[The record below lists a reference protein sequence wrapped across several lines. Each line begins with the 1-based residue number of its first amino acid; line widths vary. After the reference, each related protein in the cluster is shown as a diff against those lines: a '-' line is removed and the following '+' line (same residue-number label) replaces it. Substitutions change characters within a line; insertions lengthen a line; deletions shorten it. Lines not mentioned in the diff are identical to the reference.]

1 MCKYSAMK
9 EVKQNEN
16 CIDTAR
22 TFTTENNVIAI
33 PPSLLPAIQSLDKRQ
48 KNETVSLFCN
58 NHPGLIHSSAAGTA
72 QERSSVVKR
81 KIWENKNK
89 Q

>member
-22 TFTTENNVIAI
+22 TFTTENNVMPFPQVCCQLFSPLIR
-33 PPSLLPAIQSLDKRQ
+33 DKK
-48 KNETVSLFCN
+48 KNETVSLFYN
-58 NHPGLIHSSAAGTA
+58 NYPELIHSSAAETA
-72 QERSSVVKR
+72 QERSSKVKR
-81 KIWENKNK
+81 KI
-89 Q
+89 